1 MAKQFTGID
10 GSLYLDGAKVAKVRN
25 WNLSASADTLETTTL
40 GDFAKTYV
48 YGVQSFSGSCT
59 ALYYEDDAN
68 KIAASGLLSDVL
80 RTTATPTQ
88 PTHVLELR
96 LEGGASPRRVSF
108 SVLLNQVEIAASAG
122 EIIEASISFTVTGAL
137 TAATMV

>member
-10 GSLYLDGAKVAKVRN
+10 GSLLLDGTKVAKVRD
-25 WNLSASADTLETTTL
+25 WSLSASADTLETTTL

-59 ALYYEDDAN
+59 ALYYEDDAG
-68 KIAASGLLSDVL
+68 KITAGGLLGDVL

-88 PTHVLELR
+88 PTHTLELR
-96 LEGGASPRRVSF
+96 LDGGASARRVSF
-108 SVLLNQVEIAASAG
+108 SVLLNQVEISASAG
-122 EIIEASISFTVTGAL
+122 GIIEASISFVVTGAL
-137 TAATMV
+137 TAVALG